1 MITPETLNDIRKKLE
16 ERSIADKGII
26 EELRLEIQPLKSEVR
41 QINPRSTT
49 SISLVAADGG
59 NNKIDFDP
67 FLFQL
72 VRVVDSYGRELILD
86 LASSTTD
93 IEQLSSSHLGKDG
106 TPKSA
111 LGLMMKDLGVKTLWE
126 LSTMIPKPNSADSN
140 PKWVLDYRD
149 LAEWAALYQMLQEG
163 GFNTDTLIVRD
174 GLLRS
179 KIFTQKLFKDLL
191 EKINNAIK
199 EIYRLR
205 KRRVYL
211 VGFSKKSKVLARYRL
226 AFALEGIL
234 TQGYP
239 CYVEIPPDIQK
250 KAYIWEEYATGSEAE
265 KFVGGRLFMVR
276 FGSRINDPIWPV
288 DIFLPQLDQVSQIM
302 GYLLADANDGF
313 PVPFYPRCL
322 QKAHE
327 QAALVGFDM
336 EVMEDMIVNAVRQ
349 SFTADEQNVV
359 DRVRLQS
366 DVSILRYE

>member
-1 MITPETLNDIRKKLE
+1 MKT
-16 ERSIADKGII
+16 
-26 EELRLEIQPLKSEVR
+26 EVR
-41 QINPRSTT
+41 RINPRTTT

-59 NNKIDFDP
+59 NNKVNFDP
-67 FLFQL
+67 YLFQL
-72 VRVVDSYGRELILD
+72 VRVVDSYGRELLLD
-86 LASSTTD
+86 LTSPTTN
-93 IEQLSSSHLGKDG
+93 IEELSISHLDKDG
-106 TPKSA
+106 NHKSA
-111 LGLMMKDLGVKTLWE
+111 LGLMMKELGVETLWE
-126 LSTMIPKPNSADSN
+126 LSPMIPKPDEEN
-140 PKWVLDYRD
+140 PNPSWVLVYRD
-149 LAEWAALYQMLQEG
+149 LAEWGALYQMLQEG

-191 EKINNAIK
+191 EKINDAIK
-199 EIYRLR
+199 EIYCLTR
-205 KRRVYL
+205 RRVYL
-211 VGFSKKSKVLARYRL
+211 VGFSKKSKVITRYRL

-239 CYVEIPPDIQK
+239 CYVEIPPHIQR
-250 KAYIWEEYATGSEAE
+250 KAYIWDEYATGSEAE

-288 DIFLPQLDQVSQIM
+288 DIFLPQLKQVSQVM

-349 SFTADEQNVV
+349 SFTPEEQNVV

-366 DVSILRYE
+366 DVSMLRYE

>member
-1 MITPETLNDIRKKLE
+1 MITPETLNNVRSKLE
-16 ERSIADKGII
+16 ERAIADKSVI
-26 EELRLEIQPLKSEVR
+26 EELRSDIQPLSSEVR
-41 QINPRSTT
+41 RINPRTTT

-59 NNKIDFDP
+59 NNKVNFDP
-67 FLFQL
+67 YLFQL
-72 VRVVDSYGRELILD
+72 IRVVDSYGRELLLD
-86 LASSTTD
+86 LASPTTD
-93 IEQLSSSHLGKDG
+93 TEQLSITHLDKDG

-111 LGLMMKDLGVKTLWE
+111 LGLMMKDLGVKTLWQ
-126 LSTMIPKPNSADSN
+126 LSPMMPKPDEQN
-140 PKWVLDYRD
+140 PNPSWVLVYRD
-149 LAEWAALYQMLQEG
+149 LAEWAALYQMLQAG

-179 KIFTQKLFKDLL
+179 KIFTQRLFKDLL
-191 EKINNAIK
+191 EKIDDAIK
-199 EIYRLR
+199 KIYRVS
-205 KRRVYL
+205 KRRIYI
-211 VGFSKKSKVLARYRL
+211 VGFSKKSKVLTRYRL

-276 FGSRINDPIWPV
+276 FGSRLNDPIWPV
-288 DIFLPQLDQVSQIM
+288 DIFLPQLNQASQIM

-327 QAALVGFDM
+327 EAALVGFDM
-336 EVMEDMIVNAVRQ
+336 EVMEDLIVNAVRK
-349 SFTADEQNVV
+349 SFSHSEQDVV

-366 DVSILRYE
+366 DVSMLRYE

>member
-1 MITPETLNDIRKKLE
+1 MITPETLNDIRRKLE
-16 ERSIADKGII
+16 ERSATDKGVI
-26 EELRLEIQPLKSEVR
+26 EELRSEIRPLQSEVR
-41 QINPRSTT
+41 RINPRTTT

-59 NNKIDFDP
+59 NNKVNFDP
-67 FLFQL
+67 YLFQL
-72 VRVVDSYGRELILD
+72 VRVVDSYGRELLLD
-86 LASSTTD
+86 LASPTTN
-93 IEQLSSSHLGKDG
+93 IEELSIGNLDKDG
-106 TPKSA
+106 NPKSA
-111 LGLMMKDLGVKTLWE
+111 LGLMMKDLGVETLWE
-126 LSTMIPKPNSADSN
+126 LSPMIPKPDQEN
-140 PKWVLDYRD
+140 PRPSWVQEYRD
-149 LAEWAALYQMLQEG
+149 LAEWGALYQMLKQG

-179 KIFTQKLFKDLL
+179 KIFSQQLFKNLL
-191 EKINNAIK
+191 EKIDAAIK
-199 EIYRLR
+199 EISRQT
-205 KRRVYL
+205 RRNVYL

-288 DIFLPQLDQVSQIM
+288 DIFLPQLKQASQVM

-336 EVMEDMIVNAVRQ
+336 EVMEDLIVNAVRQ
-349 SFTADEQNVV
+349 SFTSEEQDVV

-366 DVSILRYE
+366 DVGMLRYE